1 MAEEKDKQIVNPVE
15 DGGSALE
22 QAEQLHSSEQ
32 QDHKHEYKIEFAHLI
47 NRNPEYVCS
56 KCGVK
61 LRPVMGIRI
70 VEKLA
75 FYIMLAIILFSTD
88 LGKST
93 ADQPQSNTT
102 LIWLA
107 KIVGGLLFYFVVRLI
122 LARFGHVEPIP
133 EPIAVKVE
141 LTEEQKAEKIAQEE
155 ELNKRQEEIS
165 AEKQALVDLYKQ
177 YETAHDADHSE
188 EDASA
193 PSEIAHIE
201 EDDGPVCEHKLK
213 QTWKNYIPGKQTFA
227 CLNCDSKLKLTK
239 KQSNIIN
246 IVALVAFFVLL
257 LKDTLDLSVSFGEYS
272 LKVLLVLV
280 IMGVTQ
286 AIVINVYPLRGENE
300 GP

>member
-22 QAEQLHSSEQ
+22 QAEQSQSLEQ

-47 NRNPEYVCS
+47 NRNPEYVCK
-56 KCGVK
+56 KCGAK

-70 VEKLA
+70 VEKIA
-75 FYIMLAIILFSTD
+75 FYVMLAIILFSTD

-93 ADQPQSNTT
+93 TDQPQSNTT

-165 AEKQALVDLYKQ
+165 TEKQALVDLYKQ
-177 YETAHDADHSE
+177 YETDRPE
-188 EDASA
+188 EDVSA
-193 PSEIAHIE
+193 PSETHIE
-201 EDDGPVCEHKLK
+201 EDTGPVCEHKLK
-213 QTWKNYIPGKQTFA
+213 QTWKNYIPGKQTFT
-227 CLNCDSKLKLTK
+227 CLNCESKLKLTK
-239 KQSNIIN
+239 KQSNVIN
-246 IVALVAFFVLL
+246 IVALVAFFALL
-257 LKDTLDLSVSFGEYS
+257 LKDTLDLSISFGEYS

-286 AIVINVYPLRGENE
+286 AIVINVYPLRGEDE
-300 GP
+300 EP